1 MKTGILTISDKGSRG
16 ERRDTSGPA
25 LKEMMRQIGGET
37 TFAQIVPDDIEIISR
52 TLEEWCDQGAE
63 IILTAGGTG
72 FGPRDHTPEATR
84 AVLDRET
91 PGISEAIRQFG
102 LAKTPKAML
111 SRAIS
116 GIRKKTLIINLPGSE
131 RGARESLEAVL
142 HVLPHALQMMEGGE
156 HE

>member
-37 TFAQIVPDDIEIISR
+37 AFAQIVPDDIEIISR

-102 LAKTPKAML
+102 LAITSKAML